1 MDQSN
6 PNFDTTC
13 ALCTL

>member
-6 PNFDTTC
+6 P
-13 ALCTL
+13 